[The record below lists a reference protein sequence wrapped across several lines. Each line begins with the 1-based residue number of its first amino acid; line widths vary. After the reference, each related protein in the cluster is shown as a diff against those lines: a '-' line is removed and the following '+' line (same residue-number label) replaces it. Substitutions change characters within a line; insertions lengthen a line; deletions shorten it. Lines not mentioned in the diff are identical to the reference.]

1 MVTTQKEIEIT
12 LSDSGSITKDKFIQ
26 LWKQAEDSPLQPRPI
41 GEGHSGSTI
50 DEDGIRIC
58 GTLDFIFSVVSR
70 LKDLLPF
77 DDGDLRLGISCSEL
91 KDKETGRL
99 MANRF
104 RCAIQV
110 HERGDAMGLYYRRR
124 INRAQNWP
132 KSKFKIR
139 RVN

>member
-41 GEGHSGSTI
+41 SEGHSGSTI

-70 LKDLLPF
+70 LKDLFALEREDLFDTADDRKARDEARPLGGPDLP
-77 DDGDLRLGISCSEL
+77 DLDERLVTPN
-91 KDKETGRL
+91 K
-99 MANRF
+99 
-104 RCAIQV
+104 
-110 HERGDAMGLYYRRR
+110 
-124 INRAQNWP
+124 
-132 KSKFKIR
+132 
-139 RVN
+139 